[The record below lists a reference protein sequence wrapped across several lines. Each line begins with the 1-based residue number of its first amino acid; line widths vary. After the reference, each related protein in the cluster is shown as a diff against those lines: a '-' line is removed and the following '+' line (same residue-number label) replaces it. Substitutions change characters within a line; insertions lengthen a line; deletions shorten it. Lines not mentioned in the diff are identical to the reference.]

1 MISGQGTLF
10 LAGLIWVPVHSWSLA
25 LACCILPGLVWVFPF
40 AAAPCPLPSVLFSF
54 PLFRCPQKILG
65 KLSQNEGRVG
75 QRTPPQTNDSPALGL
90 ETTLA
95 ILLIFNHRMNLIDGI
110 PIFLAAIKFV
120 CDFVPW
126 KSNIDETLPTDSN
139 DFILGLHLGSPGR
152 LKNKQETRFAW
163 GLAPRIEP
171 RKQRPKLGAVANI
184 AGKARVSELKILS
197 S

>member
-1 MISGQGTLF
+1 MPGQGTLF

-65 KLSQNEGRVG
+65 KLSKDQGRVG

-95 ILLIFNHRMNLIDGI
+95 ILFIFNYQMNLIDGV
-110 PIFLAAIKFV
+110 PILYATIKFV
-120 CDFVPW
+120 RDFVAW
-126 KSNIDETLPTDSN
+126 KRNINETLTTN
-139 DFILGLHLGSPGR
+139 GIDFILCL
-152 LKNKQETRFAW
+152 
-163 GLAPRIEP
+163 
-171 RKQRPKLGAVANI
+171 
-184 AGKARVSELKILS
+184 
-197 S
+197 

>member
-1 MISGQGTLF
+1 
-10 LAGLIWVPVHSWSLA
+10 
-25 LACCILPGLVWVFPF
+25 
-40 AAAPCPLPSVLFSF
+40 
-54 PLFRCPQKILG
+54 
-65 KLSQNEGRVG
+65 
-75 QRTPPQTNDSPALGL
+75 
-90 ETTLA
+90 
-95 ILLIFNHRMNLIDGI
+95 MNLTDGI

-120 CDFVPW
+120 CNFVARER
-126 KSNIDETLPTDSN
+126 NIDETLPTNSN